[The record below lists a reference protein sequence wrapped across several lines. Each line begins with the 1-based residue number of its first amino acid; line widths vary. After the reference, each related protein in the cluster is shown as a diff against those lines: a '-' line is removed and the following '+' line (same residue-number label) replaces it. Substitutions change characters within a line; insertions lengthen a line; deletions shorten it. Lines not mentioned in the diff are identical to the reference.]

1 MRLPRA
7 MRMRSRS
14 DFVRVRKEGK
24 SFGGRFFVLGVLPD
38 PKLSEP
44 FKLGIILTRK
54 VGNAVVRNRVRR
66 RARAI
71 ICEFGD
77 KVRKPAYLVTIAR
90 HRAPEAS
97 FEELRSD
104 WKKLA
109 RKAGILSDSVSA

>member
-7 MRMRSRS
+7 MRMRSRAEFS
-14 DFVRVRKEGK
+14 RVRKDGQ
-24 SFGGRFFVLGVLPD
+24 SFGGRYWVLGVLRD
-38 PKLSEP
+38 PSLAQP
-44 FKLGIILTRK
+44 FKFGIILTRK

-71 ICEFGD
+71 LSELGLHLA
-77 KVRKPAYLVTIAR
+77 PPSHLVIIAR

-97 FEELRSD
+97 FEELRRD

-109 RKAGILSDSVSA
+109 RKAGILSDSAA